1 MTKLTL
7 TKTRMIEGTWQG
19 VITGASDA
27 QPEISV
33 THANM
38 SIPDFKLVRNETAD
52 HWVLTIPVP
61 AAAIADG
68 IQTVLVIDR
77 QADQK
82 IGEFVVI
89 GDEVSS
95 VDLRAEMDLLR
106 AELDMLKRAFRRH
119 CVETS

>member
-82 IGEFVVI
+82 IGEFVLI